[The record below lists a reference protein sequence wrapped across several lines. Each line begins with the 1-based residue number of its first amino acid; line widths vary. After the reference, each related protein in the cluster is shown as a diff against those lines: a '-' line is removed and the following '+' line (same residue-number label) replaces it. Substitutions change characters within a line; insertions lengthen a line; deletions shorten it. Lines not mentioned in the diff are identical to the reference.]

1 MREAA
6 VDAVAELAQ
15 PEDPV
20 AVSKVGQ
27 GVPTR
32 FLKIDFNF
40 CYLESE
46 YLAEIITSILGF
58 QIPWRFNVQGLGGFG
73 LGGFRVWE
81 VSGLGV

>member
-27 GVPTR
+27 GVQGSGFGR
-32 FLKIDFNF
+32 FR
-40 CYLESE
+40 
-46 YLAEIITSILGF
+46 AWGF
-58 QIPWRFNVQGLGGFG
+58 GVWGVGGLGGFG
-73 LGGFRVWE
+73 PRV
-81 VSGLGV
+81 